1 MGDRIWYGRPMNGR
15 LSDRR
20 ALVLGAVLVLLS
32 SFFTGCKSTPPIDWN
47 SRVGTYTYDN
57 AVMELGPPDKSTT
70 LTDGKIVADW
80 IRITGSSSVSF
91 GVGTGFPGAAVG
103 VGQTYNGGYNQ
114 RILRL
119 TFSPEP
125 DFKLVSWWKNY

>member
-1 MGDRIWYGRPMNGR
+1 MNARI
-15 LSDRR
+15 SDRR
-20 ALVLGAVLVLLS
+20 ALALGAVLVVLLG
-32 SFFTGCKSTPPIDWN
+32 SFLTGCKSTPPIDWN

-57 AVMELGPPDKSTT
+57 AVMEMGPPDKSTT
-70 LTDGKIVADW
+70 LTDGKVVADW

-91 GVGTGFPGAAVG
+91 GVGTGFPGASVG

-119 TFSPEP
+119 TFDTDS
-125 DFKLVSWWKNY
+125 KLVSWWKNY